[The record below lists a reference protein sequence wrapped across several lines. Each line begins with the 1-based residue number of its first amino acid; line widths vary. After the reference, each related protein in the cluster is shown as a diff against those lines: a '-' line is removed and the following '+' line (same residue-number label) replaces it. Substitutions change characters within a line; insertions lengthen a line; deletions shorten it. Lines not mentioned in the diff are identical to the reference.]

1 MFCVT
6 AKLMSKTIDP
16 IKLNSSSARCART
29 MSDIL
34 SDYHRHLDVKNLIKV
49 LHENDADVKINRTS
63 KRDKNVPEHTFV
75 GKIIEI
81 HPTFFVVERTDLPK
95 RLDGYQTP
103 YTTTFHYFDIQDELF
118 QMRDPETDQLY
129 YQRHNRDLTME

>member
-1 MFCVT
+1 MGYTESYACGLLHQMEVDFIFHDI
-6 AKLMSKTIDP
+6 KTKP
-16 IKLNSSSARCART
+16 GRLKQEEFQNN
-29 MSDIL
+29 
-34 SDYHRHLDVKNLIKV
+34 V
-49 LHENDADVKINRTS
+49 DVKINRTS

-95 RLDGYQTP
+95 RLDGHQTI

-118 QMRDPETDQLY
+118 QMRDPETNKLY
-129 YQRHNRDLTME
+129 YKRHKRDLTAE